1 MGYGDLVQ
9 AKNAP
14 SKIGIITEVRFGL
27 FMTLFRV
34 LWSDGTDVLLESG
47 RVELVNERYRNDL
60 S

>member
-9 AKNAP
+9 AKNIP
-14 SKIGIITEVRFGL
+14 GKVGIITEVRSGL

-34 LWSDGTDVLLESG
+34 LWSDGTDVLLESEK
-47 RVELVNERYRNDL
+47 VELVNERSQNDF